1 MRGFDFETFIRGS
14 EVRFLM
20 GTQNFFFVPRSWQDE
35 KKNIFLYLSPNQ
47 LDDLLMLTDNFIIC
61 LNFWLRI
68 GEFCFREEFFLGFV
82 NTTSEFIWKRDFD
95 FPAWSSYYKHQY
107 HPFML
112 TTKHGVAF
120 FIKTLPIMDNHR
132 DARVAFQRGRN
143 KLCS

>member
-1 MRGFDFETFIRGS
+1 
-14 EVRFLM
+14 M

-82 NTTSEFIWKRDFD
+82 KTTSEFIWKRDFD
-95 FPAWSSYYKHQY
+95 FPAWSSYYKPSISSVYVDHQ
-107 HPFML
+107 
-112 TTKHGVAF
+112 TRRSF
-120 FIKTLPIMDNHR
+120 FYKNATHN
-132 DARVAFQRGRN
+132 G
-143 KLCS
+143 

>member
-47 LDDLLMLTDNFIIC
+47 LDDLLMLTYNFIIC

-68 GEFCFREEFFLGFV
+68 REFCFREEFFLGFV
-82 NTTSEFIWKRDFD
+82 NTTSEFIWNATLISR
-95 FPAWSSYYKHQY
+95 PGRLIISHQY